1 MIDNIDLANRVKEAT
16 KSPQD
21 TSPPPLAEKP
31 VRKQRST
38 DRMYK
43 TLVTHAIV
51 GAVCMVIGAFV
62 VNLKTDKREPGKIVA
77 DTEQTNKELVAINV
91 RLDAIVM
98 EMQNRPPVVTDVV
111 ALPPPESDPVETA
124 ALRYVVNTDSTNV
137 RAGNNT
143 STKIITTLKKGESVV
158 VIGVDE
164 ESGWFK
170 TTGKIIDSD
179 SGVTVQQWDGGQV
192 GFVSHKLLEVE

>member
-1 MIDNIDLANRVKEAT
+1 MNLTVGDIER
-16 KSPQD
+16 S
-21 TSPPPLAEKP
+21 
-31 VRKQRST
+31 KQRDNMQRARST
-38 DRMYK
+38 NRGPIGYWPIYVIIGVSVLLLLWFLPK
-43 TLVTHAIV
+43 VLPKVTALVSTHDHAEHV
-51 GAVCMVIGAFV
+51 QNKEEYTAMIGALA
-62 VNLKTDKREPGKIVA
+62 LKVSELEQLIA
-77 DTEQTNKELVAINV
+77 STESNV
-91 RLDAIVM
+91 
-98 EMQNRPPVVTDVV
+98 QTDVV
-111 ALPPPESDPVETA
+111 ALPPPEPEPVETA

-164 ESGWFK
+164 ESGWYK

-179 SGVTVQQWDGGQV
+179 SGVTVQQWKGGHV